1 MTVGDACL
9 GDPGGQRARFIAVS
23 TRLCARASV
32 GWLAPRRTG
41 EPGRTWDGAVVA
53 VALRGEPEHMGEAE
67 RANSGAALSGESASL
82 LRFQSVLV

>member
-1 MTVGDACL
+1 M
-9 GDPGGQRARFIAVS
+9 S

>member
-9 GDPGGQRARFIAVS
+9 GDPGGRRARFIAVS

-67 RANSGAALSGESASL
+67 RANILSGWADAV
-82 LRFQSVLV
+82 RRVRGPIPGNP